1 MIGDFFFHLK
11 RQIVRI
17 QETRLQ
23 RFWLFAVLERIAK
36 QIDAF
41 SIARSRV
48 RALDL
53 RDKAKCGKRP
63 FPLSVNRI
71 QRGKAH
77 NVRKKQLLERFRIH
91 AFLLGFGCE
100 KTEHGTSRHV
110 IKALIILTG
119 KHEGF
124 LSFHRKGN
132 ARKKLRHRA
141 RTRPLASVFNPT
153 LDCPKAPIA
162 AIPDIAQSLY
172 EHLEI
177 RSVLLGNLDRGLKFE
192 LTTSNRRIMID
203 HSNKP
208 ESPVLN

>member
-1 MIGDFFFHLK
+1 MVGNFFFHLK
-11 RQIVRI
+11 RQIIRT

-41 SIARSRV
+41 PIARSRT

-77 NVRKKQLLERFRIH
+77 SVRKKQLLERFRIH
-91 AFLLGFGCE
+91 ALLLGFGRE
-100 KTEHGTSRHV
+100 ETEHGTSRHV

-119 KHEGF
+119 KHERFFG
-124 LSFHRKGN
+124 SHRKGN
-132 ARKKLRHRA
+132 AGRKLRHRA
-141 RTRPLASVFNPT
+141 RTRPLASVFNPA

-177 RSVLLGNLDRGLKFE
+177 RSMLLGNLDRSLKFE
-192 LTTSNRRIMID
+192 LTMGNRRIMID
-203 HSNKP
+203 HPDEPK
-208 ESPVLN
+208 SPVLD